1 MLIMVIVNAKYDY
14 EDALIGINDED
25 ADKWSWSFS
34 FFVKKEIVFQGKC
47 VSWYPMG
54 KCH

>member
-25 ADKWSWSFS
+25 AD
-34 FFVKKEIVFQGKC
+34 EG
-47 VSWYPMG
+47 G
-54 KCH
+54 